1 MRLSVFG
8 GVGLG
13 PLTRAVAVMLDV
25 GLAVVT
31 TTAVPT
37 PGTALLPVGEL
48 GLPARKFS
56 MVNQQQTNKMIWKQ
70 LLLPAIYRANKKNR
84 RLRST
89 QLSDTLTYIVSNST
103 DFLYVIFVKHNQ

>member
-1 MRLSVFG
+1 VFG

-13 PLTRAVAVMLDV
+13 PLTRAVAVMPDV

-37 PGTALLPVGEL
+37 PGIALLLFGEV

-56 MVNQQQTNKMIWKQ
+56 MGNQ
-70 LLLPAIYRANKKNR
+70 
-84 RLRST
+84 
-89 QLSDTLTYIVSNST
+89 
-103 DFLYVIFVKHNQ
+103 